1 MFIASSFFKLVVGC
15 QFLYIATEFMS
26 HKATSLSCWLVQHPS
41 SEKDSRQAG
50 MTDNSA
56 IIMSLCIEIQHNYIS
71 RRGHCLHSNFLLS
84 YFPLLYYF
92 PYRRVHEQMINSNS
106 LFLSKSLRYRR

>member
-1 MFIASSFFKLVVGC
+1 
-15 QFLYIATEFMS
+15 MS

-56 IIMSLCIEIQHNYIS
+56 IIMSLY
-71 RRGHCLHSNFLLS
+71 
-84 YFPLLYYF
+84 
-92 PYRRVHEQMINSNS
+92 MIKILINK
-106 LFLSKSLRYRR
+106 KSLILHFAL

>member
-1 MFIASSFFKLVVGC
+1 ML
-15 QFLYIATEFMS
+15 

-56 IIMSLCIEIQHNYIS
+56 IIMSLCLVAEKLGNRNYA
-71 RRGHCLHSNFLLS
+71 
-84 YFPLLYYF
+84 
-92 PYRRVHEQMINSNS
+92 
-106 LFLSKSLRYRR
+106 